1 MVDFMDESVLAL
13 GGFDSEVWPESR
25 LAELAGLADRHDFD
39 MWVGQLRR
47 AEASIR
53 RYRKRLEALRDGRAP
68 RRCPV
73 CGGPVSGRADA
84 VYCGDVCRLRAFR
97 DHLHPGGPGEDAA
110 GRCKARGTEP
120 GQVRSPR
127 G

>member
-1 MVDFMDESVLAL
+1 MDESVLAL

-25 LAELAGLADRHDFD
+25 LAGLADRGDFD

-47 AEASIR
+47 AETSIR

-73 CGGPVSGRADA
+73 CGGPV
-84 VYCGDVCRLRAFR
+84 
-97 DHLHPGGPGEDAA
+97 
-110 GRCKARGTEP
+110 
-120 GQVRSPR
+120 
-127 G
+127 